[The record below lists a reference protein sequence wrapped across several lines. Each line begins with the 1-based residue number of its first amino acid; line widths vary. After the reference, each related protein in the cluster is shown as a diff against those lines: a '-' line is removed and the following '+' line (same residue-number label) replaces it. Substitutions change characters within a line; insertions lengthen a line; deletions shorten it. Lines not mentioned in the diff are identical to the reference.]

1 MCKSKV
7 LALFALVFSVNLYA
21 QGTPFPGIGRPATV
35 NEVKAWDIDV
45 RPDFKGLPPGKGS
58 VATGETVWETKCASC
73 HGIFG
78 ESNEVF
84 TAIAG
89 GIRPRDIEVGR
100 VSSLTD
106 GTQPVRSTLMKVSQL
121 STLWDY
127 VNRAMPWNAP
137 KSLTT
142 DEVYASVAYMLHL
155 NDIVPADF
163 TLSNENMAAVQ
174 QRLPNRNGM
183 TVAHGLWELRGKP
196 DVRATACMKN
206 CDVPAQVSS
215 SIPDYARNAHG
226 NLAEQSRAL
235 GVRGVTT
242 TVNNSD
248 VAPLAAKAGV
258 PTVTMLISKHGCAA
272 CHGFDSKL
280 LGPSFAE
287 INKKYADRG
296 DRISYLS
303 ERIRAG
309 GSGVWGAIPMP
320 PQAQLPADDIATIA
334 QWLSEKR

>member
-1 MCKSKV
+1 MFRSKAF
-7 LALFALVFSVNLYA
+7 ALFGLVLSAHVGA
-21 QGTPFPGIGRPATV
+21 QVTHFPGIGRPATA

-45 RPDFKGLPPGKGS
+45 RPDLKGLPPGKGS
-58 VATGETVWETKCASC
+58 VATGELIWEAKCASC

-100 VSSLTD
+100 VAALTD
-106 GTQPVRSTLMKVSQL
+106 GTQPVRSTLMKVSQI

-163 TLSNENMAAVQ
+163 TLSHENMAAVQ
-174 QRLPNRNGM
+174 QRLPNRNG
-183 TVAHGLWELRGKP
+183 TSTEHGLWDVRGKP
-196 DVRATACMKN
+196 DVRAVACMKN
-206 CDVPAQVSS
+206 CGISS
-215 SIPDYARNAHG
+215 QAKSILPDYARNAHG
-226 NLAEQSRAL
+226 NLAEQSRNL
-235 GVRGVTT
+235 GVRGVNTAGGLGIAPAT
-242 TVNNSD
+242 DTPAASPA
-248 VAPLAAKAGV
+248 VA
-258 PTVTMLISKHGCAA
+258 LISKNGCTA
-272 CHGFDSKL
+272 CHGLDNKV

-287 INKKYADRG
+287 INKKYASQSDG
-296 DRISYLS
+296 VSYLS
-303 ERIRAG
+303 ARIRAG
-309 GSGVWGAIPMP
+309 GGGVWGAIPMP
-320 PQAQLPADDIATIA
+320 PQTQLSAEDTAAIA
-334 QWLSEKR
+334 QWLGKKM